1 MGTSQRLNFVS
12 FQFIL
17 CLFLLKNKNSNA
29 TIFSHHA
36 FVDVQHPGHPE
47 LMAPPP
53 PADVGDVTEPL
64 KLNTDKIQTKQIFWE
79 TSAPTLVKNHPSV
92 KQELNAAGRCQQR
105 RHHGTNYTNPPG
117 ATSLEKDLS
126 HHLPSFYHP
135 NPTYPGA

>member
-1 MGTSQRLNFVS
+1 MGTSRRLNFVS

-17 CLFLLKNKNSNA
+17 CLFLLKKKNKHYNA

-64 KLNTDKIQTKQIFWE
+64 KLNTDKVQTKQSFGK
-79 TSAPTLVKNHPSV
+79 L
-92 KQELNAAGRCQQR
+92 Q
-105 RHHGTNYTNPPG
+105 
-117 ATSLEKDLS
+117 
-126 HHLPSFYHP
+126 HLHL
-135 NPTYPGA
+135 